1 MYLGII
7 VLPILGSLVSGLL
20 GRKVG
25 VTGSHIVTCGSLIIC
40 SILIS
45 IAFYEV
51 GLCGSPVYI
60 NIGTWLDS
68 EILQISWEFY
78 FDQLTVSLGLAVI
91 YCSTLIHIY
100 SIDYLSADPHNQ
112 RFFSYLSAFTG
123 GMLVLICGGNYFVM
137 FVGWEAIGV
146 VSYLL
151 INFYFTRI
159 QANKA
164 AILAF
169 TMNRGGDMLMSIGF
183 FAIFALF
190 GTFNYS
196 QIFTLVPYMNELA
209 ISIISLLLLGGALAK
224 SANIPLHS
232 WLPGSMEAP
241 TPVSALLHAAT
252 LVTAG
257 IYLLLRSSPILEY
270 SPDALLVI
278 VIIGSSTAFFA
289 GTCGLLG
296 NDLKRIIAFST
307 ISQLGYMMMAI
318 GLSQYNVALMHTV
331 NHAFFKALLFLGAGA
346 VIHSFQD
353 QQDVRR
359 MGGLI
364 KFLPFTYSAMLA
376 GSLSLLATPFL
387 TGFYSKDLILELAF
401 GQYSFSGMYAYTL
414 GSITA
419 GITAFYSFRLISLVF
434 LGTANGPK
442 QSYLNSHESN
452 LPVIIPLL
460 ILALFSIFFGFV
472 ASDLFVGVGS
482 DFFGNSL
489 FIRPNNNP
497 LIEAEFSLSPI
508 IKLLP
513 AILSLLGASS
523 ALYLYHLQPSS
534 GNEITAIN
542 SLINNSSQAGKKI
555 YGFLNG
561 KYYFDVVYNHYL
573 VESGLKLGYSIS
585 KNIDRGAIELLG
597 PYGLAH
603 KITGTGLNIAKL
615 DTGVITTYSLYITIG
630 LLSLLFIVFAPV
642 ASLAVVIPLIGGDTS
657 SAGDAAGAII
667 NLAHATSSN
676 LITAI
681 RLVIIYLASLIIIA
695 V

>member
-7 VLPILGSLVSGLL
+7 VLPFLGSLASGFL
-20 GRKVG
+20 GRKIG
-25 VTGSHIVTCGSLIIC
+25 VTGSQIVTCGSLILC

-60 NIGTWLDS
+60 NLGTWLES
-68 EILQISWEFY
+68 EILNISWEFY

-100 SIDYLSADPHNQ
+100 TIDYLSSDPHNQ

-151 INFYFTRI
+151 INYYFTRI

-209 ISIISLLLLGGALAK
+209 ISIIALLLLGGALAK

-257 IYLLLRSSPILEY
+257 IYLLLRSSPLLEY

-278 VIIGSSTAFFA
+278 VIIGSTTAFFA

-364 KFLPFTYSAMLA
+364 KFLPFTYSTMLA

-387 TGFYSKDLILELAF
+387 TGFYSKDLILELAY
-401 GQYSFSGMYAYTL
+401 GQYNFSGIYAYTL

-442 QSYLNSHESN
+442 QSYLNSAAHAGN
-452 LPVIIPLL
+452 LPVIIPLF
-460 ILALFSIFFGFV
+460 ILAVFSIFFGFV

-497 LIEAEFSLSPI
+497 LIEAEFSLSPV

-513 AILSLLGASS
+513 AILSLLGATS
-523 ALYLYHLQPSS
+523 ALYLYHFQPNS
-534 GNEITAIN
+534 GLTAVN
-542 SLINNSSQAGKKI
+542 SLINYSLGRKL

-561 KYYFDVVYNHYL
+561 KYYFDVVYNHYI
-573 VESGLKLGYSIS
+573 VESGLKLGFSIS

-597 PYGLAH
+597 PYGLTN
-603 KITGTGLNIAKL
+603 KISGTGINIAKL

-630 LLSLLFIVFAPV
+630 LLSLLFIVFAPM
-642 ASLAVVIPLIGGDTS
+642 VIDTS
-657 SAGDAAGAII
+657 LLE
-667 NLAHATSSN
+667 NN
-676 LITAI
+676 EFRLI
-681 RLVIIYLASLIIIA
+681 IIYLASLA
-695 V
+695 LLAA